1 LELVL
6 PQLIA
11 IGHKRIVYAV
21 SVGSENRKIFQTMFL
36 NDGSLTVHFPYL
48 REKSCMLTIGRMP
61 SGKSVMPTLR
71 VGGVDARCAS
81 HHVKYSHHLDGRV
94 HFSQDGKV
102 YTAVKRQ
109 AVPLRQANGH
119 LFTLKVQNLA
129 DFGPVVQRD
138 RSMHDKKRFLVNFE
152 FPAENSAF
160 QFIGSVYNY
169 ADFQSRFQR
178 SNGPPV
184 GPIVDLLHPVR
195 GQLKGVVSRNA
206 NDLSD
211 DSIFVLSAEAIPKFS
226 TDLTTS
232 MLFVGGFD
240 PVDIVYDH
248 SKSSDFLFM
257 SCPLSPNGD
266 VTSSLIN
273 IDYPGQ

>member
-1 LELVL
+1 
-6 PQLIA
+6 
-11 IGHKRIVYAV
+11 
-21 SVGSENRKIFQTMFL
+21 MFL

-61 SGKSVMPTLR
+61 SGDGMMPTLR
-71 VGGVDARCAS
+71 VGGADARGSS

-102 YTAVKRQ
+102 YTAIKRQ

-119 LFTLKVQNLA
+119 LFTLKLQNLGEFA
-129 DFGPVVQRD
+129 SVTQRD
-138 RSMHDKKRFLVNFE
+138 RSARDKKRFLVNFE
-152 FPAENSAF
+152 FLAEHAAF
-160 QFIGSVYNY
+160 QFIGSIYRY

-178 SNGPPV
+178 RSGEPV

-206 NDLSD
+206 NDPSD
-211 DSIFVLSAEAIPKFS
+211 DTIFVLSAEAIPKFT
-226 TDLTTS
+226 TDRTTS

-248 SKSSDFLFM
+248 SRPSDFLFM
-257 SCPLSPNGD
+257 SCPLSANGD
-266 VTSSLIN
+266 VANSLIN
-273 IDYPGQ
+273 IDYPRQ